1 MTTVLFFAQ
10 LRERLG
16 CERIDLELDEPL
28 GFDVFMAR
36 LANELDVDAIR
47 ELQAENIRIAINQT
61 LLEHPVEVVPGDEI
75 AFLPPVTGG

>member
-1 MTTVLFFAQ
+1 
-10 LRERLG
+10 
-16 CERIDLELDEPL
+16 LELDEPL